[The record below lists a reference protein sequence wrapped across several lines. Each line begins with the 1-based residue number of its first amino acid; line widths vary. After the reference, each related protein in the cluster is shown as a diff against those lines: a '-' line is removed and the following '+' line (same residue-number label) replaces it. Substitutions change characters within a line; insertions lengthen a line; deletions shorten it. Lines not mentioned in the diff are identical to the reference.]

1 MSAPTV
7 LAASPQ
13 NVLDGTLLNS
23 MAVRGNGGA
32 APRGP
37 AEDHDNCDTAS
48 ASNAAHAHVD
58 VKLEPIGPLSPTPDG
73 GPLLMAAD
81 PPGPA
86 LLARV
91 NQFAGR

>member
-1 MSAPTV
+1 MGALRSLITTHGNLCPPNSRPVSAPTV

-23 MAVRGNGGA
+23 MAVRANGGA
-32 APRGP
+32 ASRGP

-58 VKLEPIGPLSPTPDG
+58 VKLEPIGPLSPT
-73 GPLLMAAD
+73 LMAVHA
-81 PPGPA
+81 
-86 LLARV
+86 
-91 NQFAGR
+91 